1 MPEWTI
7 RPLEPLPD
15 DRDSSE
21 WADHHPKRDG
31 AAAYWTTRRDLRV
44 ELPGVRLRTFHC
56 PRWSTCAGDDID
68 PPCILVSAG
77 YPFEP
82 SGPTFDDPRAVA
94 AALVHDV
101 ICTPVV
107 ITRHGS
113 TLRTFPV
120 ASYLERHAL
129 YRRIL
134 RAQGASL
141 FRAWYSWAG
150 LIAANWAVMLWME

>member
-1 MPEWTI
+1 METWTI

-15 DRDSSE
+15 SLDSSE
-21 WADHHPKRDG
+21 WADHHPKREG

-44 ELPGVRLRTFHC
+44 ELPGVRLQTFRC
-56 PRWSTCAGDDID
+56 PRWHSYAGDDTD
-68 PPCILVSAG
+68 PPHIDVSAG

-94 AALVHDV
+94 AALVHDLV
-101 ICTPVV
+101 CTPVV
-107 ITRHGS
+107 IVRHGR
-113 TLRTFPV
+113 TRRTFPV
-120 ASYLERHAL
+120 RSYWERHAL

-141 FRAWYSWAG
+141 LRAWYSWTG
-150 LIAANWAVMLWME
+150 LIVANWAVMLWME